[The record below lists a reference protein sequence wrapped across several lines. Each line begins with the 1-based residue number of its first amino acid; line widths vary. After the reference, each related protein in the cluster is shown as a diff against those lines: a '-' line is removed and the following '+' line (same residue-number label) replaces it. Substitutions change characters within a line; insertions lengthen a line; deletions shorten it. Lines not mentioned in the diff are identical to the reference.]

1 MSFFISY
8 IVFFF
13 FIQCSFCASD
23 LHAVQNN
30 EQSTRSLLNVQ
41 KKIDAEHAI
50 FDEEKKSN
58 EGSSIYNKE
67 LGFKERKRDEK
78 RYGNQDTA
86 RKGHDKGRHSSG
98 ESEVV
103 DHEKN
108 AFEQHGSGYYKK
120 GHHRTGFSNN
130 YHKDE
135 SGNNSSFY
143 EDSDNEGGHRSSGN
157 TDGYYGQ
164 KLQNSFRDG
173 SRDASYF
180 EKDKAQRGL
189 YDNSKIGYNN
199 DRYINDRKNYLR
211 NEAEHYFDKNNE
223 DVYNHKE
230 RHYSI
235 PYRSNDRVPLFGYLR
250 HYVDTLPGSYYR
262 EDPYM
267 KPYSKDY
274 RYFPYRQRD
283 YEQETYYPYRGV
295 YTRSNRD
302 DFYDNRYLEKY
313 RNGFDNRY
321 H

>member
-13 FIQCSFCASD
+13 FVQCSFCTSD

-30 EQSTRSLLNVQ
+30 EQSRSLSDVVQ
-41 KKIDAEHAI
+41 KNIDAEHAI
-50 FDEEKKSN
+50 FNEEKKN
-58 EGSSIYNKE
+58 KEGSSIYNKE
-67 LGFKERKRDEK
+67 QLGFNERKRDEK

-86 RKGHDKGRHSSG
+86 RKGHDKGRHSLGDSK
-98 ESEVV
+98 VV

-108 AFEQHGSGYYKK
+108 SFEQHGSGYYKK

-143 EDSDNEGGHRSSGN
+143 EDSDDEGGHRSSGN

-189 YDNSKIGYNN
+189 YDNSK
-199 DRYINDRKNYLR
+199 
-211 NEAEHYFDKNNE
+211 
-223 DVYNHKE
+223 
-230 RHYSI
+230 
-235 PYRSNDRVPLFGYLR
+235 
-250 HYVDTLPGSYYR
+250 
-262 EDPYM
+262 M
-267 KPYSKDY
+267 
-274 RYFPYRQRD
+274 
-283 YEQETYYPYRGV
+283 
-295 YTRSNRD
+295 
-302 DFYDNRYLEKY
+302 
-313 RNGFDNRY
+313 
-321 H
+321 